1 MKKKRKEGAVVT
13 VGTFDGVHLGH
24 QAILKRLCAIASE
37 KKLERVAY
45 AFTFP
50 PRQGALR
57 QTLKE
62 QPKPCLLLPESAKLK
77 LLKRYVDRVEQADF
91 VEVRNLKAERFVRE
105 ILLERLTARVIVVG
119 DSFRFGRAREGD
131 VSLLRRVGKE
141 QGIFV
146 VEVPSVVVDQ
156 APVSSTWIREL
167 VASGEVGEARA
178 LLGRPP
184 LFVGEVVE
192 GDGLGRRLGYPTA
205 NLAFDP
211 VVLHPARGIYLVHAF
226 WLRKRES
233 GLLYFGVRPTLKGSA
248 IRCEVHL
255 LSSPD
260 DDLYGKTM
268 EVHLLQKLRGDRG
281 FPSLEA
287 LREQMGLDA
296 ARARSLLPAM
306 KVQAPFLLENS

>member
-1 MKKKRKEGAVVT
+1 MVQLTPSPTHPVMGPCLCYHFDWMMKKRKEGAVVT

-105 ILLERLTARVIVVG
+105 ILLKRLTARVIVVG

-131 VSLLRRVGKE
+131 VSLLRRVGKD

-167 VASGEVGEARA
+167 VAQVRLARRGSSLAVHLSSSARWWRGTVSVG
-178 LLGRPP
+178 
-184 LFVGEVVE
+184 
-192 GDGLGRRLGYPTA
+192 
-205 NLAFDP
+205 
-211 VVLHPARGIYLVHAF
+211 
-226 WLRKRES
+226 
-233 GLLYFGVRPTLKGSA
+233 GSA
-248 IRCEVHL
+248 IPPPTWCL
-255 LSSPD
+255 IQSSF
-260 DDLYGKTM
+260 TR
-268 EVHLLQKLRGDRG
+268 RGG
-281 FPSLEA
+281 STSCTPS
-287 LREQMGLDA
+287 G
-296 ARARSLLPAM
+296 
-306 KVQAPFLLENS
+306 

>member
-1 MKKKRKEGAVVT
+1 MKKRKEGAVVT

-37 KKLERVAY
+37 KQLERVVY

-50 PRQGALR
+50 PRQGTFR
-57 QTLKE
+57 QALKE

-91 VEVRNLKAERFVRE
+91 VEVKNLKAERFVRE
-105 ILLERLTARVIVVG
+105 ILLEQLTARVVVVG

-131 VSLLRRVGKE
+131 VSLLRRVGKD

-205 NLAFDP
+205 NLVFDP
-211 VVLHPARGIYLVHAF
+211 VVLYPARGVYLVHAF

-233 GLLYFGVRPTLKGSA
+233 GLLYFGVRPTLSGSA
-248 IRCEVHL
+248 MRCEVHL
-255 LSSPD
+255 LSPPD
-260 DDLYGKTM
+260 ENLYGKTM
-268 EVHLLQKLRGDRG
+268 EVHLLHKLRGDRS

-287 LREQMGLDA
+287 LHRQMGLDA